1 MGPPSRPVDKTTDAA
16 ELTDVLASSGIDV
29 REEEAFLTRSFSG
42 PNAQAQPPNR
52 AQLPQQQPQM
62 NSSFVSQTSTT
73 GTLSASSSFGE
84 LPHTKPTIPTSSFS
98 TDPTSQ
104 ATSISNPPS
113 RADTE
118 AARRAQ
124 HHLQEPFLF
133 AKLVEQKIQKR
144 GFELGVRIPSEGL
157 FHPVPGR
164 QAPIEVT
171 GPDGS
176 SIVRTGQTIL
186 NQEGAPLVDILNLI
200 SLSCEERLRGVVD
213 YSATLAR
220 SRRAHSHGVVPD
232 AWVDIAQPL
241 GPIAGNTVTPS
252 KRPNPDAEE
261 ASKKPVA
268 ERYRGLVARE
278 NSQENKRAAKRTK
291 RSASAIVGESTG
303 ARADSADIMG
313 SAPSTPL
320 GERAPSFDMKKS
332 MTKKE
337 QKKLMDSKAN
347 EAQQHQQSVE
357 TARLATNSML
367 SGRMFGAKKS
377 YSWLKPGGSSS
388 GFSTPT
394 RAAPSTPTTGPE
406 KPSRAGET
414 PAGQPKRRIGTWRE
428 DQEKGR
434 GIQVRDI
441 LFAVEADGRA
451 SKHVQKG
458 YSRDPKEDRAV

>member
-16 ELTDVLASSGIDV
+16 ELADVLASSGIDV

-42 PNAQAQPPNR
+42 PNAQAQPANR

-104 ATSISNPPS
+104 TTSISNPPS

-252 KRPNPDAEE
+252 KREH
-261 ASKKPVA
+261 
-268 ERYRGLVARE
+268 
-278 NSQENKRAAKRTK
+278 KRARHYLIYTESIYRSQPRCRRGFQETRGREIQRTCF
-291 RSASAIVGESTG
+291 
-303 ARADSADIMG
+303 
-313 SAPSTPL
+313 
-320 GERAPSFDMKKS
+320 ER
-332 MTKKE
+332 E
-337 QKKLMDSKAN
+337 Q
-347 EAQQHQQSVE
+347 
-357 TARLATNSML
+357 
-367 SGRMFGAKKS
+367 
-377 YSWLKPGGSSS
+377 PGN
-388 GFSTPT
+388 
-394 RAAPSTPTTGPE
+394 
-406 KPSRAGET
+406 
-414 PAGQPKRRIGTWRE
+414 
-428 DQEKGR
+428 
-434 GIQVRDI
+434 
-441 LFAVEADGRA
+441 
-451 SKHVQKG
+451 
-458 YSRDPKEDRAV
+458 